1 MSTTVRA
8 LRPVPSL
15 PTLLQPDVT
24 LTVTVS
30 AAEHEVLC
38 WLVARRGDGST
49 PADYIEDWIATE
61 LVDEVITR
69 WRAAGSRATRVSDG
83 GAFRSSTEHRRP
95 ATSGGARRRSSAVRR
110 S

>member
-1 MSTTVRA
+1 MPPKTMRA

-38 WLVARRGDGST
+38 WLVAHQEDGST
-49 PADYIEDWIATE
+49 PADYIADWVATE
-61 LVDEVITR
+61 LIDEVITR
-69 WRAAGSRATRVSDG
+69 WRAAGSRAIRVSG
-83 GAFRSSTEHRRP
+83 GGSDRASRAHR
-95 ATSGGARRRSSAVRR
+95 
-110 S
+110 